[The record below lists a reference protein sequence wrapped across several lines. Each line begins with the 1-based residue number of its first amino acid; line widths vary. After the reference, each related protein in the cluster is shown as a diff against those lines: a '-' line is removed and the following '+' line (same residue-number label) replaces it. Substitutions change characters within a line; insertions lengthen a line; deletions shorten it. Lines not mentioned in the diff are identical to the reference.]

1 MSIMLDNPL
10 HIPDEAD
17 GKLLGKIMADQA
29 ELSIDN
35 SLNCLNVSREEQK
48 TVVKEPLARC
58 YVMANLPTGFG
69 KSKH

>member
-35 SLNCLNVSREEQK
+35 SLNCLNVRREEQK
-48 TVVKEPLARC
+48 TVVKEPLAGRD
-58 YVMANLPTGFG
+58 VMANLPTGFG

>member
-17 GKLLGKIMADQA
+17 GKLLGKIMVDQA

-48 TVVKEPLARC
+48 TVVKELLAGRD
-58 YVMANLPTGFG
+58 VMANLPTRFG